1 MASLNLN
8 EKRIYWSENGS
19 PRKMYIGKC
28 SQRVGREIL
37 RHVEALLDT
46 KGTALPPPGDTVTW
60 LREVAEPRLREK
72 FVAAGLIEGRLLEH
86 TVATLGGFADAY
98 VQSRTD
104 LRPSTFRQLSQ
115 AKDLLIEYFG
125 ATRDMASITKGERQ
139 EFRRWLERVQ
149 APRSKRP
156 RSANTVRRL
165 CGRCK
170 QLFAAAMDKEAIAR
184 NPFAGMADMQVKGNR
199 SRHFMMNAEL
209 DEQVLA
215 AMPDAKWRLIFAF
228 ARYGGFRMPSEIN
241 RLTWEHIKWDKGVM
255 IVPTPKTER
264 DPDQSQ
270 KEVPIFE
277 KLWPHLEAM
286 KRDPAA
292 DPVFVV
298 AHPRNEKGEITNLSQ
313 QFHRHLKRAGIK
325 AWPKLFQNLRSTR
338 QTEVAAVFD
347 EALACRWL
355 GNSPM
360 VFRKHYL
367 QVSPDVI
374 ERATGRTRNVR
385 DEREDGE
392 GGQSARMPDQPS
404 PPHNGPLGEKSGD
417 ARAGAGRRE
426 QAGRNPAGAFSTGNT
441 APCHNPPR
449 CAPPSETLKVPERG
463 LEPPPSYLDKNLNLA
478 RLPIPPLG
486 RVDH

>member
-1 MASLNLN
+1 
-8 EKRIYWSENGS
+8 
-19 PRKMYIGKC
+19 
-28 SQRVGREIL
+28 
-37 RHVEALLDT
+37 
-46 KGTALPPPGDTVTW
+46 
-60 LREVAEPRLREK
+60 
-72 FVAAGLIEGRLLEH
+72 
-86 TVATLGGFADAY
+86 
-98 VQSRTD
+98 
-104 LRPSTFRQLSQ
+104 
-115 AKDLLIEYFG
+115 
-125 ATRDMASITKGERQ
+125 
-139 EFRRWLERVQ
+139 
-149 APRSKRP
+149 
-156 RSANTVRRL
+156 
-165 CGRCK
+165 
-170 QLFAAAMDKEAIAR
+170 MDKEAIAR
-184 NPFAGMADMQVKGNR
+184 NPFAGMPDMQVKGNR

-241 RLTWEHIKWDKGVM
+241 RLTWDHINWDKGVM

-286 KRDPAA
+286 RRDPAV

-298 AHPRNEKGEITNLSQ
+298 AHPRHEKGEITNLSQ

-404 PPHNGPLGEKSGD
+404 PLHNGPLGEKLGD
-417 ARAGAGRRE
+417 AHAGAGQRV
-426 QAGRNPAGAFSTGNT
+426 QADQNPAGASDTGKT
-441 APCHNPPR
+441 APRHHGPP
-449 CAPPSETLKVPERG
+449 CAPHGENRSMPERG

-486 RVDH
+486 RVDQ